1 MASKDI
7 NVDGQYSAG
16 FQSKRA
22 VLNCA
27 AAGHTTKGA
36 SSAANKPGRGLFL
49 SNTVRI
55 ATFLSMNTF
64 ADLIISHYE
73 RHAAAWD
80 AERARSV
87 WNDKFWHDRF
97 IEMLP
102 RDAAVLDLGC
112 GSGFPV
118 GQHMAA
124 HGLRITGVDS
134 SPTLI
139 SFCRTR
145 LPEHDW
151 IVGDMRSLSL
161 KRSFQGILAWDSFFH
176 LNHRDQRQMFD
187 VFAAHAAPGAVLMF
201 NAGPQFGEA
210 IGNFPLYH
218 ASLDAA
224 EYADLLDKI
233 GFEIVSHVVEDSL
246 AGGRTVW
253 LASLRN
259 GFTRQESALR
269 EPSVR

>member
-1 MASKDI
+1 MS
-7 NVDGQYSAG
+7 
-16 FQSKRA
+16 
-22 VLNCA
+22 
-27 AAGHTTKGA
+27 
-36 SSAANKPGRGLFL
+36 
-49 SNTVRI
+49 
-55 ATFLSMNTF
+55 TF

-73 RHAAAWD
+73 RHAFAWD
-80 AERARSV
+80 VERARNA
-87 WNDKFWHDRF
+87 WNDKPWHDRF
-97 IEMLP
+97 IQMLP

-124 HGLRITGVDS
+124 HGVRITGVDS
-134 SPTLI
+134 SPTLV
-139 SFCRTR
+139 SLCRTR

-151 IVGDMRSLSL
+151 IVGDMRTLSL
-161 KRSFQGILAWDSFFH
+161 KQSFHGILAWDSFFH

-210 IGNFPLYH
+210 IGNFRGDPLYH
-218 ASLDAA
+218 ASLNAA

-233 GFEIVSHVVEDSL
+233 GFEIVSHVVEDSG

-253 LASLRN
+253 LASSRKS
-259 GFTRQESALR
+259 FTRQESAFR
-269 EPSVR
+269 ERSVR